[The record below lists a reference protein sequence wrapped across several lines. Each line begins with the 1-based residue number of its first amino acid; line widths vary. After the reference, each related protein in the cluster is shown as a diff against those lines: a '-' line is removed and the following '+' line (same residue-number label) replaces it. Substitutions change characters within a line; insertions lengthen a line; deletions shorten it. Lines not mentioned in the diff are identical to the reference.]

1 MKIANIIIK
10 ICLCVLFLTALVM
23 FGSCAKEV
31 PATKKEIDKETEMNP
46 KLLLQLVNSYRAL
59 GCNCGSEGR
68 FAATASVAWNDKL
81 EQAAIDHSEDMFT
94 NKFLSH
100 TGSDG
105 SNPGTRIK
113 RHGYDCKT
121 YGENIARGYQTE
133 KSVIEGWIKSP
144 GHCRNIMNP
153 NYKEMGAA
161 RKGNYWTLVLG
172 AR

>member
-1 MKIANIIIK
+1 MRII
-10 ICLCVLFLTALVM
+10 FLTALII
-23 FGSCAKEV
+23 FSSCAKEAPETEKV
-31 PATKKEIDKETEMNP
+31 PDKEINP
-46 KLLLQLVNSYRAL
+46 KLLLQLVNSYRVA
-59 GCNCGSEGR
+59 GCNCGSEGN
-68 FAATASVAWNDKL
+68 FAATAPVAWNDQL
-81 EQAAIDHSEDMFT
+81 EQAALDHTEDMFT

-113 RHGYDCKT
+113 HRGYNYKT
-121 YGENIARGYQTE
+121 YGENIASGYQTE